1 MTDSVV
7 FISVLNILIL
17 LEIAPL
23 LSSAQD
29 SIFNKTYGQIGYNY
43 GEKVIQKIDS
53 GYIILGNKSG
63 FIGNTDVYIVRTNK
77 TGNFIWDKAY
87 GGSEVN
93 WAEDI
98 KPTADGGY
106 IITGYI
112 SIPNNDNDYNIML
125 LKTDSVGNTEWLKNY
140 GGSNWDLGHSVVE
153 TADSGFIVAGETYSF
168 GNGNNDI
175 FLLKTDKNGDSLWSK
190 FYGGQ
195 NTDVAYDISVCH
207 DGNFIVTGYTNSFGK
222 GGFDA
227 YLLKINPYGD
237 TLWTRTYGDTLD
249 DKTFSGIET
258 QDHGFALT
266 GSTMNF
272 NAQAQDGVIFKADS
286 AGNFLWAR
294 VIGGINNE
302 EFYDIFQNSDQ
313 SLFMAGYT
321 ESFGYVGT
329 KDFYMVKIDKDGWYI
344 FGPTSGGD
352 QADIAKSCIPTS
364 DGGYAVIGT
373 TERWGPG
380 ILNILLIKMNSVG
393 YLDTSYSHIT
403 GINEHSLRNFSIF
416 PNPVSDNLHI
426 NIPAEHLLSDII
438 VYNYIGQVVSKT
450 KQVDGYVTNIDF
462 SGFPEGIYIISL
474 HFKDAIINQKI
485 LHIQ

>member
-1 MTDSVV
+1 MKHL
-7 FISVLNILIL
+7 LNILIL

-29 SIFNKTYGQIGYNY
+29 TSFIKSYGQIGYNY
-43 GEKVIQKIDS
+43 GEKIIQTADH

-63 FIGNTDVYIVRTNK
+63 FVGNTDVYIVRTNN
-77 TGNFIWDKAY
+77 TGNIVWDKAY

-106 IITGYI
+106 IITGYMN
-112 SIPNNDNDYNIML
+112 IPDNNDYNIML
-125 LKTDSVGNTEWLKNY
+125 LKTDSGGNTEWLKNY

-168 GNGNNDI
+168 GNGDNDV
-175 FLLKTDKNGDSLWSK
+175 FLLKTDKNGDSLWSE
-190 FYGGQ
+190 FYGGS
-195 NTDVAYDISVCH
+195 NTDIAYDISVCH

-222 GGFDA
+222 GGFDS
-227 YLLKINPYGD
+227 YLLKITPSGD

-258 QDHGFALT
+258 QDHGIVLT

-272 NAQAQDGVIFKADS
+272 NAMVQDGVIFKADS
-286 AGNFLWAR
+286 AGNFLWAG
-294 VIGGINNE
+294 VIGGIYNE
-302 EFYDIFQNSDQ
+302 EFYDIFQNSDE

-321 ESFGYVGT
+321 ESYGYIGT
-329 KDFYMVKIDKDGWYI
+329 KDFYMVKTDKNGGYI
-344 FGPTSGGD
+344 FGPLYGGD
-352 QADIAKSCIPTS
+352 NTDYAIACIPTS
-364 DGGYAVIGT
+364 DHGYAIIGT
-373 TERWGPG
+373 TESMGLG
-380 ILNILLIKMNSVG
+380 LSNILLVKIDSIG
-393 YLDTSYSHIT
+393 YGNPSSYIHIT
-403 GINEHSLRNFSIF
+403 SVEEHSFPKVTIY

-426 NIPAEHLLSDII
+426 NIPAEHLLSDIV
-438 VYNYIGQVVSKT
+438 VYNHIGQVVSKT
-450 KQVDGYVTNIDF
+450 KPADGHAANIDF

-474 HFKDAIINQKI
+474 HFNETIINQKVI
-485 LHIQ
+485 HIR

>member
-1 MTDSVV
+1 MKHL
-7 FISVLNILIL
+7 LNILIL

-29 SIFNKTYGQIGYNY
+29 SVFNKTYGQIGYNY
-43 GEKVIQKIDS
+43 GEKVIQKSDS

-63 FIGNTDVYIVRTNK
+63 FVGNTDVYIVRTNN
-77 TGNFIWDKAY
+77 TGNIVWDKAY

-106 IITGYI
+106 IITGYMN
-112 SIPNNDNDYNIML
+112 IPDNNDYNIML
-125 LKTDSVGNTEWLKNY
+125 LKTDSGGNTEWLKNY
-140 GGSNWDLGHSVVE
+140 GGSNWDFGHSVVE

-168 GNGNNDI
+168 GNGNNDV

-190 FYGGQ
+190 FYGGS
-195 NTDVAYDISVCH
+195 NTDIAYDVSVCH
-207 DGNFIVTGYTNSFGK
+207 DGNFIITGYTNSFGK
-222 GGFDA
+222 GGYDA
-227 YLLKINPYGD
+227 YLLKITSSGD

-258 QDHGFALT
+258 QDHGIVLT
-266 GSTMNF
+266 GSTMTF
-272 NAQAQDGVIFKADS
+272 NAMAQDGVIFKADS
-286 AGNFLWAR
+286 AGNFLWAG
-294 VIGGINNE
+294 VIGGIYNE
-302 EFYDIFQNSDQ
+302 EFYDILQNSDE

-321 ESFGYVGT
+321 ESYGS
-329 KDFYMVKIDKDGWYI
+329 KDFYMVKTDKDGWYN

-352 QADIAKSCIPTS
+352 KTDIAKSCIPTS
-364 DGGYAVIGT
+364 DGGYAIIGT

-380 ILNILLIKMNSVG
+380 ISNILLIKTNSVG
-393 YLDTSYSHIT
+393 YLDTSYSYIT
-403 GINEHSLRNFSIF
+403 GIDEHSIRNFSIY

-426 NIPAEHLLSDII
+426 NIPEERLLSDIV
-438 VYNYIGQVVSKT
+438 VYNYLCQVVSKT
-450 KQVDGYVTNIDF
+450 KPADGHVTNIDF

-474 HFKDAIINQKI
+474 HFNETIINQKVI
-485 LHIQ
+485 HIR